1 MTPPADAPVRPPRP
15 RTVTIAFWLQLTI
28 VAVLLG
34 LVALLVVQA
43 VDWNAQIDQAARAVP
58 DADPDEVRGE
68 RVGNVVMSVLFGL
81 PALLLAAWMA
91 ATALPVRRGGNTARI
106 LVFVAGGTELLI
118 CLAQGCSG
126 MMFAPLIFAT
136 GFEEEG
142 GTSVDPDDEYWQ
154 ESRFIETLY
163 DSPDPFDE
171 VLFPLAGIGIL
182 TVLMLTAA
190 VVLLLALPPAHR
202 WFVPR
207 TTAPTPPVPFAPLPP
222 PGYGYHLPVVP
233 PGYGYYPPAVPPG
246 YVPAPPAFQICPDP
260 AAHLGSPVDG
270 PSPAGTPTG
279 EGPSGSSGPVMPS
292 S

>member
-15 RTVTIAFWLQLTI
+15 RTVTIAFWLQLTV

-34 LVALLVVQA
+34 LVALLVAQA

-91 ATALPVRRGGNTARI
+91 ATALPVRRGGNIARI
-106 LVFVAGGTELLI
+106 MVFVAGGAELLI

-126 MMFAPLIFAT
+126 MAVAPLIFAT
-136 GFEEEG
+136 GFAEEPYPEVG
-142 GTSVDPDDEYWQ
+142 GTPADPGDDFWQ

-163 DSPDPFDE
+163 DSPSPFDQ
-171 VLFPLAGIGIL
+171 VLFPLAGFGIL

-202 WFVPR
+202 WFVPV
-207 TTAPTPPVPFAPLPP
+207 TTAPNPAVAFAPVPP
-222 PGYGYHLPVVP
+222 PGYGYHPPAIP
-233 PGYGYYPPAVPPG
+233 PGYAPVPPG
-246 YVPAPPAFQICPDP
+246 YVSAAPAFLICPDP
-260 AAHLGSPVDG
+260 AAHRPPPADG
-270 PSPAGTPTG
+270 GRPAGTPGG
-279 EGPSGSSGPVMPS
+279 EEPSGPVTQGS
-292 S
+292 